1 MQLLMDK
8 LKIKLHSLVN
18 SGPPVMPLSF
28 KDRILDAGINNRFYN
43 AQEFL
48 PRIWFSIEPGKFV
61 TLVTSCWL
69 KVFTLA

>member
-48 PRIWFSIEPGKFV
+48 VLNRTRQICNISYV
-61 TLVTSCWL
+61 
-69 KVFTLA
+69 VFAQSVHSSLI